1 VQAHDFYVGVLGL
14 ELVAD
19 DAFALV
25 FDLAGTPLRIAK
37 VDRVS
42 PAGYTVL
49 GWQVDD
55 LEATLDA
62 LGIETL
68 RYPGLE
74 QDRRGIWASPSGAR
88 IAWLADPDGNT
99 LSLTESAP

>member
-1 VQAHDFYVGVLGL
+1 MLGL

-19 DAFALV
+19 DPFALV
-25 FDLAGTPLRIAK
+25 FDLAGTSLRIAK
-37 VDRVS
+37 VDRVV

-55 LEATLDA
+55 VEAMLDA
-62 LGIETL
+62 LGVETL

-74 QDRRGIWASPSGAR
+74 QDERGVWTSPSGAR
-88 IAWLADPDGNT
+88 VAWLADPDGNT
-99 LSLTESAP
+99 LSLSAPPR

>member
-1 VQAHDFYVGVLGL
+1 MLGL
-14 ELVAD
+14 ELVAED
-19 DAFALV
+19 PFALV

-37 VDRVS
+37 VDRVA

-55 LEATLDA
+55 LEATLET
-62 LGIETL
+62 LGVETL

-74 QDRRGIWASPSGAR
+74 QDERGIWTAPSGAR
-88 IAWLADPDGNT
+88 IAWLSDPDGNT
-99 LSLTESAP
+99 LSLTEPAR

>member
-1 VQAHDFYVGVLGL
+1 MLGL

-19 DAFALV
+19 DPFALV

-37 VDRVS
+37 VDRVA

-55 LEATLDA
+55 VEAVLDA
-62 LGIETL
+62 LKVETL

-74 QDRRGIWASPSGAR
+74 QDERGVWCAPSGAR

-99 LSLTESAP
+99 LSLSELPR